1 MNTYRSKLEWLL
13 AQLNVHRRIT
23 KKLSI
28 DDMENILLALYRHTE
43 A

>member
-1 MNTYRSKLEWLL
+1 MNTYRSKLEWKL

-23 KKLSI
+23 KKLNI
-28 DDMENILLALYRHTE
+28 DDMENILLALIRQAE